1 MLQATIGGLLPLEPN
16 SATVTTIDAASV
28 AELRARSAAAT
39 TVAGG
44 GGRFVVEEEEEEE
57 EEEEGTDAGMG
68 MAVVVSP
75 LDALLHA
82 LQSDS
87 SSNSALY
94 VGIGNDAD
102 GFLLFGVAQ
111 VRRLV
116 ATY

>member
-44 GGRFVVEEEEEEE
+44 GGRFAEEEEEE